1 MYLRW
6 TIYVPCG
13 MVPMTAMSSTGP
25 VTCCAVLMTPP
36 VSEGRAT
43 RTAEPAGSGGMP
55 AGERRAMDQDLRGHK
70 PGPVRGDGPP
80 AVVPASR
87 LTQPVQAGCRH
98 DGWRAIT
105 THWAWLVPS
114 QVGLTYATRDQMGVD
129 VGG

>member
-25 VTCCAVLMTPP
+25 VTCAVLMTPP

-80 AVVPASR
+80 AVVPR
-87 LTQPVQAGCRH
+87 
-98 DGWRAIT
+98 
-105 THWAWLVPS
+105 

-129 VGG
+129 VGGRVAAYVHARHQR